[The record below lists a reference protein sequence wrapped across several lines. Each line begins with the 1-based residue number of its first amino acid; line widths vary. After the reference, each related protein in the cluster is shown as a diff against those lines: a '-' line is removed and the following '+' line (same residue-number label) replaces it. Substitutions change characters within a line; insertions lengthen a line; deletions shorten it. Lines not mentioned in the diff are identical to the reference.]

1 MLTSVDSSTTKPK
14 PKILSYWPS
23 FKKSG
28 EETGAKDERASLTPT
43 VQSSVLNSDESL
55 PARGPRS
62 SQDFGARLTGSNDE
76 ARISADV
83 STKTG
88 GGTHTFRKES
98 PLKRPHE
105 SSTIPKPVEKRLK
118 RPINSNEEI
127 PYSDTVATFAVDVS
141 GSTEGKVL
149 EEEKEA
155 IKTLCGGLSRDA
167 FTQAEIIPWNEDV
180 QPLIRANQLET
191 LVSGGGTEPSRLN
204 FSHRARTALSRCS
217 AWFLLTDGEI
227 GSLETQDF
235 SQGICRTS
243 LHGTPCV
250 VILFG
255 YKTARPVGCNISVGL
270 SVFSNA
276 ADCLFLFH
284 DIDTTQVYILQSKGV
299 FNAILPSGSH
309 ELVLDSR
316 TLWSDVPVFKYRQL
330 FDLPLPAR
338 QNLQSDELLL
348 QSRRKINLQDLYRNQ
363 LDSSTAGEILTNN
376 DNLQSVLLAAQVRGD
391 DDNLRNWIS
400 QQSLRGK
407 NIILRERPD
416 IDCRAA
422 IAMRALLPL
431 LARPNS
437 DSGIFALQH
446 SLRTAHHNNWIA
458 FVSDLRT
465 ECHERSARSTVVSD
479 VMGRITSNRRE
490 FDSNT
495 NSPALLSPV
504 SPVIGQPRIDPM
516 FGPDYSDSEPEPP
529 WIPGRSPTTPPSA
542 PRLKHSHIPG
552 PFPSATKT
560 THFINELPSEEMDS
574 FDLRTLKSRLTGENA
589 GALYIQHYRYR
600 PGDPVVQGT
609 CPICAEADVLL
620 VFLLKSPPTDIST
633 PNFPQPGDRKGLAYP
648 LAMGTY
654 PETDILSSQLACDSC
669 AHTIVEGKMAYDGYK
684 VTAAIPI
691 IKSAFSGEYQS
702 TTSRLIDTALEK
714 RFQKSSIE
722 FVFLS
727 IIYSTLANLDGKN
740 TELRSE
746 ALRKGSSWIADQAQ
760 LPPCLS
766 MSITGSTPQIG
777 PYGDPM
783 PMIEVLKDNI
793 ERIEQPESPLLQY
806 PIGGFV
812 VLMLITTE
820 FHRVTSVKACQLAV
834 WHRFLFHLVEKHCA
848 LLANKQPQAILA
860 LQKVLTVS
868 SADTDMDNGD
878 ERHLRPVAAI
888 MNESREQTQ
897 LRDQPRH
904 ISMDSHTPAESKVP
918 SIRLST
924 VCRTHLLSEEDL
936 EEFQR
941 LDNLFEPVE
950 NLCSAALHSFL
961 ESLSQQVSTPSL
973 AIDVFDKMRA
983 QANLH
988 DIFWFS
994 GKK

>member
-1 MLTSVDSSTTKPK
+1 MLTSVDSSTSKLK
-14 PKILSYWPS
+14 PKILSYLQG

-28 EETGAKDERASLTPT
+28 EEQGVKDDKMVLTPN
-43 VQSSVLNSDESL
+43 VQSSELNSDESL
-55 PARGPRS
+55 PARGTRS
-62 SQDFGARLTGSNDE
+62 SQDFGARLTRSNDE
-76 ARISADV
+76 AWSSTDV

-88 GGTHTFRKES
+88 GGTHTVRRES

-155 IKTLCGGLSRDA
+155 IKTLCEGLSRDA

-227 GSLETQDF
+227 DLHETQEF
-235 SQGICRTS
+235 SRGICRTS

-250 VILFG
+250 VVLFG

-299 FNAILPSGSH
+299 FNAILPSGTH
-309 ELVLDSR
+309 ELVLDSK
-316 TLWSDVPVFKYRQL
+316 TLWSDVPLFKYRQL

-338 QNLQSDELLL
+338 QLLQSDELLL

-407 NIILRERPD
+407 NILLHQRPD
-416 IDCRAA
+416 IDRQAA
-422 IAMRALLPL
+422 TTVRALLPL

-437 DSGIFALQH
+437 DSEIFALQH
-446 SLRTAHHNNWIA
+446 NLRTAHHNNWID

-465 ECHERSARSTVVSD
+465 EYHERSARSTVVSD
-479 VMGRITSNRRE
+479 VMERITSNRRE
-490 FDSNT
+490 FDSKT
-495 NSPALLSPV
+495 SSPALLSPV
-504 SPVIGQPRIDPM
+504 SPVIGQPRIGQPRIGRPRIVRRI
-516 FGPDYSDSEPEPP
+516 GPPA
-529 WIPGRSPTTPPSA
+529 RSPTTPPSA

-560 THFINELPSEEMDS
+560 TQFINELPSEEMDS

-654 PETDILSSQLACDSC
+654 PETDILSSRLSCDSC
-669 AHTIVEGKMAYDGYK
+669 AYTMVEGKMAYDGYK
-684 VTAAIPI
+684 VTAAIPVM
-691 IKSAFSGEYQS
+691 KSAFSGEYQS
-702 TTSRLIDTALEK
+702 TTLSLIDTALDK

-722 FVFLS
+722 LVFLS
-727 IIYSTLANLDGKN
+727 IIYSTLANLDGEN
-740 TELRSE
+740 LELRSE
-746 ALRKGSSWIADQAQ
+746 ALRKGSSWVADQAQ

-766 MSITGSTPQIG
+766 MSITGSMPQIG

-812 VLMLITTE
+812 VLMLITTDL
-820 FHRVTSVKACQLAV
+820 HRVTSVKACQIAV

-848 LLANKQPQAILA
+848 LLANKHPQEIQA

-868 SADTDMDNGD
+868 STDTNMDNGD
-878 ERHLRPVAAI
+878 DRHLRPVAAI
-888 MNESREQTQ
+888 LNESREQTKLQ
-897 LRDQPRH
+897 DQPRD
-904 ISMDSHTPAESKVP
+904 ISMDSPTPAESKAP
-918 SIRLST
+918 STRLST

-983 QANLH
+983 QADLH
-988 DIFWFS
+988 DVFWF
-994 GKK
+994 